1 MINNLTYNHYHALEE
16 HLKYYPIIWSYW
28 FWKWELMIHMLSYR
42 KIVNL
47 PYYLLV
53 TPLGWW
59 KVYKTRR
66 WKLGPRPSS
75 HWVWAHSQ
83 MMRIPEPRC
92 PVLLTDEFIGHFC
105 SSQFL
110 NSTSG
115 KVSLNLSD
123 IYLSAMQFFLTNSAV
138 VTGLIQE
145 PLPDCFL
152 PKYRH

>member
-1 MINNLTYNHYHALEE
+1 MIDNLTYNHYPGLEE
-16 HLKYYPIIWSYW
+16 RLKYPIIWSYR
-28 FWKWELMIHMLSYR
+28 FWKWELMSHMLSYR

-53 TPLGWW
+53 TPIGWW
-59 KVYKTRR
+59 EVYEIRR

-83 MMRIPEPRC
+83 VMRIPEPRC
-92 PVLLTDEFIGHFC
+92 PLLLTGGFIGHFC

-110 NSTSG
+110 NPVSG
-115 KVSLNLSD
+115 KVSLNLCD
-123 IYLSAMQFFLTNSAV
+123 IYLSAMQFFLMNSTV
-138 VTGLIQE
+138 VTGLIWE

-152 PKYRH
+152 PKCQH